1 MEEVDALHK
10 KNCDSIC
17 YTTQGMLTLMFMK
30 NTCSDFPDSK
40 QVGMPES
47 KQHTMFTNLV
57 SHFSPSVGKFISF
70 NLSPRLIVF
79 QLPFDIMFQSQYV

>member
-1 MEEVDALHK
+1 MNVCILNIRHQNEFINLLSFFSMP
-10 KNCDSIC
+10 SI
-17 YTTQGMLTLMFMK
+17 LLV
-30 NTCSDFPDSK
+30 SFPDSK